1 MQFFY
6 YRWCG
11 CGDSAMCFVIACIAI
26 FNYCQIWQYSVGHIL
41 CTIEISLPKTW
52 VLAHGSQDAYVF
64 IGKTMGG
71 TLPML
76 PRGDHRS
83 MG

>member
-26 FNYCQIWQYSVGHIL
+26 FKYCQIWKYSLGHIL
-41 CTIEISLPKTW
+41 CTIDISLPKTW
-52 VLAHGSQDAYVF
+52 VLAHFGNCRN
-64 IGKTMGG
+64 IETMPFQ
-71 TLPML
+71 LA
-76 PRGDHRS
+76 HRYATFLCS
-83 MG
+83 WDVEI